1 LLGDDLL
8 ALLVVYLEVLVFH
21 ALVVQVVYPMVLA

>member
-1 LLGDDLL
+1 LRDDDLL

-21 ALVVQVVYPMVLA
+21 ALVVQVAYPMVLA

>member
-1 LLGDDLL
+1 LRDDDLL